1 MTTDIHQALKSR
13 VLVLD
18 GAMGTMVQRYKL
30 EEADFRGDR
39 FMGFSYN
46 LKGNNDLL
54 VLTKPQ
60 VIREIHDAYLEA
72 GADIIETDTFN
83 ANRISLS
90 DYHLED
96 LAYEIN
102 VAAARL
108 AKESTARFTRRD
120 EDKPRWVAGSIGPTS
135 KTASMSPD
143 VQNPAYRAVSFD
155 DLYYAY
161 REQARG
167 LLDGGVDIL
176 MVETIFDTLNAK
188 AALIAV
194 FDEINERTPE
204 QQSSLIPD
212 QGSAPT
218 GQDGRIPV
226 IASVTIS
233 DKSGRT
239 LSGQTLEAFLFSI
252 IHFDLFAI
260 GINCSLG
267 AEELRPYVEELS
279 TKAPFPVIVYP
290 NAGLPNQFGEYDQSP
305 EEMAGYIRDFLEN
318 RFVNMVGGCCGTT
331 PEHIRQFAD
340 LAKDAP
346 LRPIPERA
354 HELRLSGLEP
364 LTIFKG
370 SNFINIGERTNVS
383 GSRKFARLIRDEK
396 YEEALSVARQ
406 QVESGAQVIDISMD
420 EAMLDAEK
428 AMVNFLNMAA
438 SDPDVARVPIMIDSS
453 KFTVIHEALK
463 CIQGKPIVNS
473 ISLKEGEDAFRE
485 HAAILRKFGAA
496 TVIMAFDE
504 AGQATTLDRRIEI
517 ASRAYRILTR
527 ELFFPPEDII
537 FDPNILTVATG
548 IEEHANYAV
557 EFLHAV
563 KWIKEN
569 LPYAHVS
576 GGISNLSFS
585 FRGNDPL
592 REAMHSA
599 FLFHAIKAGLDMGIV
614 NAGALPVY
622 DEIPKMLLKLV
633 EDVILNRRKDGTERL
648 LAYADQVTGSGKKEE
663 TGAEWRSLPVVER
676 LRHSLVKGND
686 EFIDQD
692 IDEAM
697 PLYNL
702 ALKIIEGPLMDGMNQ
717 VGDLFGSGKMFL
729 PQVVKSARVMK
740 KAVARL
746 TPRLESEKAELKGSP
761 RNNGKILLATVK
773 GDVHDIGKNIVGVVL
788 ACNNYEVIDL
798 GVMVPAD
805 RILAAARDHNVDVVG
820 LSGLITPSLE
830 EMVHMAKEMD
840 RLKFTIPLLIGGA
853 TTSDIHTAVK
863 IEPYYHHSVIHVKDA
878 SKAVGVVSNLL
889 SAEAKK
895 DFTGSVKKKYE
906 GIRNTYD
913 KKASYSYISIG
924 DARKNKLKTEWAP
937 TTIYKSQIIGNKV
950 FYDYS
955 LEEIAEYIDWT
966 FFFHAWKM
974 NGKYPAILTDPVKGA
989 EATKLF
995 NDARRLLNEITGKK
1009 MLIARGV
1016 IGLYPCNSTGDD
1028 IEVYADESCSEVL
1041 TTFRFLRN
1049 QQLKDSGQPNLCLAD
1064 FVAPKESGIVDY
1076 MGGFAVTT
1084 GLGVEEWVSRFEQ
1097 ELDDY
1102 QAILIKILADR
1113 LAEAFAELMHAR
1125 VRKEF
1130 WGYAAVEKLDV
1141 PAMIREEYQGIRP
1154 APGYPACPD
1163 HSEKRTLFDLLDAE
1177 GKVAIK
1183 LTENYAMYP
1192 AASVSGFYFSH
1203 PLAQYFNLG
1212 RISKDQLVE
1221 YAKRKSLSFDLA
1233 EKLLNT
1239 NLNF

>member
-1 MTTDIHQALKSR
+1 MTTDIFDAIKSR

-30 EEADFRGDR
+30 EEADFRGER
-39 FMGFSYN
+39 FKDFSYN

-54 VLTKPQ
+54 VLTKPD
-60 VIREIHDAYLEA
+60 VIREIHEAYLSA

-83 ANRISLS
+83 ANKISLS

-108 AKESTARFTRRD
+108 AKEAVSGFTKLPS
-120 EDKPRWVAGSIGPTS
+120 DKPRWVAGSIGPTS

-155 DLYYAY
+155 DLYNAY

-167 LLDGGVDIL
+167 LLDGGADIL

-194 FDEINERTPE
+194 FDEINAR
-204 QQSSLIPD
+204 IPD
-212 QGSAPT
+212 PGS
-218 GQDGRIPV
+218 RIPV

-233 DKSGRT
+233 DNSGRT
-239 LSGQTLEAFLFSI
+239 LSGQTLEAFLYSI
-252 IHFDLFAI
+252 IHFDLFAV
-260 GINCSLG
+260 GLNCSLG
-267 AEELRPYVEELS
+267 AAELRPYIEELS
-279 TKAPFPVIVYP
+279 GKAPFPIIAYP

-305 EEMAGYIRDFLEN
+305 SEMAGYISDFLDN
-318 RFVNMVGGCCGTT
+318 RFVNLVGGCCGTN
-331 PEHIRQFAD
+331 PDHIRGFAE
-340 LAKDAP
+340 LAKNAP
-346 LRPIPERA
+346 VRPIPERT

-383 GSRKFARLIRDEK
+383 GSRKFARLIKEEK

-428 AMVNFLNMAA
+428 AMVNFLNMVA

-453 KFTVIHEALK
+453 KFSVIHAGLK
-463 CIQGKPIVNS
+463 CIQGKSIVNS

-485 HAAILRKFGAA
+485 HASLLRKFGAA

-504 AGQATTLDRRIEI
+504 DGQATTLDRRIAI
-517 ASRAYRILTR
+517 ATRAYRILTQ
-527 ELFFPPEDII
+527 ELDFPPEDII

-548 IEEHANYAV
+548 IDEHNNYAV
-557 EFLHAV
+557 EFLSAV
-563 KWIKEN
+563 RWIKEN
-569 LPYAHVS
+569 LPYASVS

-585 FRGNDPL
+585 FRGNDAL

-599 FLFHAIKAGLDMGIV
+599 FLYHAIRAGLDMGIV

-648 LAYADQVTGSGKKEE
+648 LAYADQVTASGKKEE
-663 TGAEWRSLPVVER
+663 TEAEWRSLPVVER
-676 LRHSLVKGND
+676 LRYSLIRGNS

-697 PLYNL
+697 PMFDV

-746 TPRLESEKAELKGSP
+746 TPRLEAEKAAMKGSP
-761 RNNGKILLATVK
+761 RNNGKVLLATVK

-798 GVMVPAD
+798 GVMIPAD
-805 RILAAARDHNVDVVG
+805 KILAAAKEHDVDVVG

-830 EMVHMAKEMD
+830 EMVHVAKEME

-863 IEPYYHHSVIHVKDA
+863 IEPHYSRSVIHVKDA

-889 SAEAKK
+889 SSEAKK
-895 DFTGSVKKKYE
+895 DYTDSVRKKYE

-913 KKASYSYISIG
+913 KKADHSYISLQ
-924 DARKNKLKTEWAP
+924 DARKNKLKADWDAAR
-937 TTIYKSQIIGNKV
+937 IYRPQFTGNKV
-950 FYDYS
+950 FIDYP
-955 LEEIAEYIDWT
+955 LEEIAKCIDWT

-995 NDARRLLNEITGKK
+995 NDAQRLLNDITGKK
-1009 MLIARGV
+1009 MLMARGV
-1016 IGLYPCNSTGDD
+1016 VGLYPCNSTGDD
-1028 IEVYADESCSEVL
+1028 IEVYADESRSKTL

-1064 FVAPKESGIVDY
+1064 YIAPRESGIVDY
-1076 MGGFAVTT
+1076 MGGFAVTA
-1084 GLGVEEWVSRFEQ
+1084 GLGVEEWVAGFEQ

-1102 QAILIKILADR
+1102 NAILIKILADR
-1113 LAEAFAELMHAR
+1113 LAEAFAELMHKR
-1125 VRKEF
+1125 VRMEF
-1130 WGYAAVEKLDV
+1130 WGYAKDENLDV
-1141 PAMIREEYQGIRP
+1141 FAMIREEYQGIRP
-1154 APGYPACPD
+1154 APGYPACPE
-1163 HSEKRTLFDLLDAE
+1163 HSEKRTLFDLLEAE
-1177 GKVAIK
+1177 KKVDIQ

-1192 AASVSGFYFSH
+1192 GASVSGFYFSH

-1212 RISKDQLVE
+1212 RISKDQLTD
-1221 YAKRKSLSFDLA
+1221 YAKRKSFSFEHA

>member
-1 MTTDIHQALKSR
+1 MTADIYKELRSR

-30 EEADFRGDR
+30 DEADFRGNR
-39 FMGFSYN
+39 FKGFAYN

-60 VIREIHDAYLEA
+60 VISEIHDAYLKA

-83 ANRISLS
+83 ANRISLH
-90 DYHLED
+90 DYHLEH

-108 AKESTARFTRRD
+108 AKESTARFTKLAS
-120 EDKPRWVAGSIGPTS
+120 DKPRWVAGSIGPTS
-135 KTASMSPD
+135 KTVSMSPD
-143 VQNPAYRAVSFD
+143 VQNPGYRAVNFD
-155 DLYYAY
+155 DLYFAY
-161 REQARG
+161 REQSCG
-167 LLDGGVDIL
+167 LLDGGADLLI
-176 MVETIFDTLNAK
+176 VETIFDTLNAK

-194 FDEINERTPE
+194 FDEINSRNPTHNG
-204 QQSSLIPD
+204 LHIPD
-212 QGSAPT
+212 S
-218 GQDGRIPV
+218 DSRIPV

-233 DKSGRT
+233 DNSGRT

-267 AEELRPYVEELS
+267 AAELRPYIEELS
-279 TKAPFPVIVYP
+279 AKAPFPVIVYP
-290 NAGLPNQFGEYDQSP
+290 NAGLPNQFGEYEQSP
-305 EEMAGYIRDFLEN
+305 DEMAGFIKDFLDQ

-331 PEHIRQFAD
+331 PEHIREFVA
-340 LAKDAP
+340 LTKNAP
-346 LRPIPERA
+346 VRPVPERS
-354 HELRLSGLEP
+354 HDLRLSGFEP
-364 LTIFKG
+364 LIVFKG

-383 GSRKFARLIRDEK
+383 GSRKFARLIKEEK

-453 KFTVIHEALK
+453 KFSVIHAGLK

-485 HAAILRKFGAA
+485 YAAILRKFGAA

-504 AGQATTLDRRIEI
+504 DGQATTLDRRITI
-517 ASRAYRILTR
+517 VSRAYRILTQ
-527 ELFFPPEDII
+527 ELNFPPEDII

-548 IEEHANYAV
+548 IEEHSNYAV
-557 EFLHAV
+557 EFLDAV
-563 KWIKEN
+563 RWIKEN
-569 LPYAHVS
+569 LPHAKVS
-576 GGISNLSFS
+576 GGISNLSFA
-585 FRGNDPL
+585 FRGNDTL

-599 FLFHAIKAGLDMGIV
+599 FLYHAIKAGLDMGIV

-622 DEIPKMLLKLV
+622 DDIPKILLKLV

-648 LAYADQVTGSGKKEE
+648 LAYADQVTKTGKKEE
-663 TGAEWRSLPVVER
+663 TGAEWRSLPVIER
-676 LRHSLVKGND
+676 LSHSLIKGND

-697 PLYNL
+697 PLFDL

-746 TPRLESEKAELKGSP
+746 TPRLEAEKAGLKGSP
-761 RNNGKILLATVK
+761 QNNGKILLATVK

-788 ACNNYEVIDL
+788 GCNNYEVIDL
-798 GVMVPAD
+798 GVMTPAD
-805 RILAAARDHNVDVVG
+805 KILAAAIEHNVDVVG

-830 EMVHMAKEMD
+830 EMVHVAKEME
-840 RLKFTIPLLIGGA
+840 RVKFTIPLLIGGA

-863 IEPYYHHSVIHVKDA
+863 IEPFYSHSVVHVKDA
-878 SKAVGVVSNLL
+878 SKAVGVVSKLL

-895 DFTGSVKKKYE
+895 DFTESIKKKYE

-913 KKASYSYISIG
+913 KKADHSYISLI
-924 DARKNKLKTEWAP
+924 DARKNKLQIDWA
-937 TTIYKSQIIGNKV
+937 TTKVYRPQAIGNKV
-950 FYDYS
+950 FIEYP
-955 LEEIAEYIDWT
+955 LEEIVKYIDWT
-966 FFFHAWKM
+966 FFFHAWKL
-974 NGKYPAILTDPVKGA
+974 NGKYPAILTDPVKGE
-989 EATKLF
+989 EATRLF
-995 NDARRLLNEITGKK
+995 NDARQLLKEITGKK

-1016 IGLYPCNSTGDD
+1016 IGIYPCNSNGDD
-1028 IEVYADESCSEVL
+1028 VDIYADESGSKVL
-1041 TTFRFLRN
+1041 TTFHFLRN
-1049 QQLKDSGQPNLCLAD
+1049 QQLKDDGQPNLCLAD
-1064 FVAPKESGIVDY
+1064 FIAPKDSGFIDY
-1076 MGGFAVTT
+1076 IGGFAVTA
-1084 GLGVEEWVSRFEQ
+1084 GLGVEEWVTRFEQ

-1102 QAILIKILADR
+1102 NAILIKILADR
-1113 LAEAFAELMHAR
+1113 MAEAFAELMHER

-1130 WGYAAVEKLDV
+1130 WGYVKDERLDV
-1141 PAMIREEYQGIRP
+1141 TAMIREKYQGIRP
-1154 APGYPACPD
+1154 APGYPACPE
-1163 HSEKRTLFDLLDAE
+1163 HSEKRILFDLLEAE
-1177 GKVAIK
+1177 KQVNIQ

-1203 PLAQYFNLG
+1203 PLSQYFNLG
-1212 RISKDQLVE
+1212 RISKDQLID
-1221 YAKRKSLSFDLA
+1221 YAKRKSFSFEHA